1 MRSKKTSQKT
11 RSLSYIL
18 KDKFN
23 LMKGDKSEGRA
34 CPKAR
39 ERRAFVCFTCIHCV
53 CVCERIGEEGKSN
66 NKVKV
71 NSLYST

>member
-23 LMKGDKSEGRA
+23 LMKGDESEGRA

-39 ERRAFVCFTCIHCV
+39 EHRAFVCFTCIHCV
-53 CVCERIGEEGKSN
+53 CERIGEGGKSN

-71 NSLYST
+71 NPLYST